1 MKFKAL
7 ISIPL
12 LFGLATAALA
22 GEDDRKNS
30 STQQVERTVSAD
42 PSVMVSLCVMSG
54 SINVSGWDR
63 NEVFARS
70 DGQQIDFKGETTGEK
85 PAPKRLEL
93 SIIEAHGS
101 KVRPSCQGY
110 SDVELKVPQG
120 ATVQIQTRDGSISI
134 AGVAAAYAGTQNG
147 DITVQQVGIWVEA
160 ATIGGSI
167 VARDLGGRITLTSIG
182 GGIEAINLRPVS
194 SGDAFDAASVS
205 GDINLVQ
212 VGHSQ
217 FNVKSVSGNV
227 NVKGPLVRGGRYG
240 FLTMSGDVTLSLP
253 ADSSFELSAKV
264 SNKDVVVSDFPLQV
278 LAEGGSGGSSAVA
291 TAPKSPEPPGTPST
305 KVAPRKVKPGVVVK
319 LEPRTTIII
328 LRRIN
333 AVHGAGEAN
342 ISVASFSGK
351 VLLKKK

>member
-7 ISIPL
+7 IFVPL
-12 LFGLATAALA
+12 LFALTTAVLA
-22 GEDDRKNS
+22 GEDERRNS
-30 STQQVERTVSAD
+30 STQQVERTVTAD
-42 PSVMVSLCVMSG
+42 PGVMVSLCVMSG

-70 DGQQIDFKGETTGEK
+70 DAHKIDFKGETTGDA

-93 SIIEAHGS
+93 SIIEPHGAR
-101 KVRPSCQGY
+101 VRPSCQGY

-134 AGVAAAYAGTQNG
+134 SGVTAAYAGTQNG
-147 DITVQQVGIWVEA
+147 DITIQQVVKWVEA

-167 VARDLGGRITLTSIG
+167 IARDLGGRITLTSIG
-182 GGIEAINLRPVS
+182 GGIDATNVRPVN

-212 VGHSQ
+212 VGHSR

-227 NVKGPLVRGGRYG
+227 NLRSPLVRGGRYG

-253 ADSSFELSAKV
+253 EDASFELNAKV

-278 LAEGGSGGSSAVA
+278 LAEGGSTSVGSAM
-291 TAPKSPEPPGTPST
+291 APGAPAPPRTPST
-305 KVAPRKVKPGVVVK
+305 RVAPRVKPGVVVK
-319 LEPRTTIII
+319 VDPRATVII
-328 LRRIN
+328 LRRVN
-333 AVHGAGEAN
+333 AVHGTGEAN

-351 VLLKKK
+351 VLLKKN